1 LHARQPKL
9 PAHQQIARTLRQ
21 RISSGYY
28 DNGELPPELS
38 LVQEFEVS
46 RHTVRSALQ
55 HLVNDGLIDRRAGR
69 GTTITK
75 RATGGSWLI
84 GSLEELLR
92 EIPTEEMRTLEA
104 KPVPAKDVPQAAAMF
119 GVSPSGK
126 VFHIKRLLLS
136 KRRPFAL
143 VDMYTSTAY
152 ASRVPRDLLDKRL
165 LVMLIEEYC
174 AVRAARVRQMVSAAS
189 TTKRQAKYLGCQVGD
204 PILLLTRTYR
214 TSHGDAILHMS
225 GAFDPSL
232 YQHIVEFVH
241 EGYGPAEDDDSPADR
256 TSRAALKHAERRAP
270 GRA

>member
-1 LHARQPKL
+1 LHARRSKV

-38 LVQEFEVS
+38 LVEEFGVS

-92 EIPTEEMRTLEA
+92 EFPTEEMRTLEA
-104 KPVPAKDVPQAAAMF
+104 KPIPAKDAPQVASMF
-119 GVSPSGK
+119 GISPSAK
-126 VFHIKRLLLS
+126 MFLVERLLIS
-136 KRRPFAL
+136 KGRPFAL
-143 VDMYTSTAY
+143 VDMYTTTAY

-165 LVMLIEEYC
+165 LIMLIEEYS
-174 AVRAARVRQMVSAAS
+174 AVRAARVRQMVSAGS
-189 TTKRQAKYLGCQVGD
+189 TTKRQAKHLECKVGD
-204 PILLLTRTYR
+204 PIILLRRTYR
-214 TSHGDAILHMS
+214 TSHGDAILHVS
-225 GAFDPSL
+225 GAYDPTF
-232 YQHIVEFVH
+232 YQHVVEFVH
-241 EGYGPAEDDDSPADR
+241 EGYGPAEDGDAPPADR
-256 TSRAALKHAERRAP
+256 SAALKHIGRRAT
-270 GRA
+270 GRT